1 MLKHIPAWGPSPF
14 TLCDTNISR
23 LDDDYDDDED
33 DDDDVND
40 DDDDPQ
46 LEEAPSGGPFQL
58 LCRKCFPI

>member
-14 TLCDTNISR
+14 TLFDTNVCR
-23 LDDDYDDDED
+23 LDDDD
-33 DDDDVND
+33 DDDDD
-40 DDDDPQ
+40 SQ